1 MALIA
6 RVSTIMATATAEI
19 VAPIPIT
26 MARVAGTTIETTI
39 ETTEEATAV
48 ALISLTGIIIRGIEA
63 MIRVVFSAVW
73 FWVPCSL
80 LPGTPHEILRLLSIE
95 TRQQLVPAR
104 LSM

>member
-26 MARVAGTTIETTI
+26 MARVAGTTI

-80 LPGTPHEILRLLSIE
+80 LPGTPHEMLRLLSIE